1 MLQVQSLSYE
11 IKGRPIL
18 RDIDISIQ
26 KGEFYAIVGAN
37 GAGKTSLLRM
47 LASDLKPAKGS
58 IWFKGKSLRSY
69 SLKELACARAFLH
82 QSNSMSMAFTV

>member
-37 GAGKTSLLRM
+37 GAG
-47 LASDLKPAKGS
+47 
-58 IWFKGKSLRSY
+58 
-69 SLKELACARAFLH
+69 
-82 QSNSMSMAFTV
+82 